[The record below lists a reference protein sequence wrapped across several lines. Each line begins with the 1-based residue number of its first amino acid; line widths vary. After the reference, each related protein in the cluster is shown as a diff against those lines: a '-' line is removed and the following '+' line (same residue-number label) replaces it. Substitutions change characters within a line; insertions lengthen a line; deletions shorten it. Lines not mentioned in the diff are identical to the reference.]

1 MIVLR
6 AGDTPLDYACR
17 VEEAYAKVTSLS
29 YFTFHV
35 APWIKSHQT
44 SREIPETNGR
54 RWWFTTQEEEAR
66 C

>member
-6 AGDTPLDYACR
+6 EGDTPARYAER
-17 VEEAYAKVTSLS
+17 VEDLYVGLTSQN
-29 YFTFHV
+29 YFDIYVEPWFLEHV
-35 APWIKSHQT
+35 E

-66 C
+66 